1 MGVIAPFV
9 PNPCGHQESFRLG
22 TLCAEPD
29 LHLLSRICTVAAT
42 VRMLA
47 HTWGLK
53 RTAPAPFA
61 TIICDIATYAATGI
75 VSGDAWRQP
84 PGLALRSFS
93 QLSARRRSLSA
104 S

>member
-9 PNPCGHQESFRLG
+9 PNPRGRQESSGPG

-47 HTWGLK
+47 HTWG
-53 RTAPAPFA
+53 
-61 TIICDIATYAATGI
+61 
-75 VSGDAWRQP
+75 
-84 PGLALRSFS
+84 
-93 QLSARRRSLSA
+93 
-104 S
+104 